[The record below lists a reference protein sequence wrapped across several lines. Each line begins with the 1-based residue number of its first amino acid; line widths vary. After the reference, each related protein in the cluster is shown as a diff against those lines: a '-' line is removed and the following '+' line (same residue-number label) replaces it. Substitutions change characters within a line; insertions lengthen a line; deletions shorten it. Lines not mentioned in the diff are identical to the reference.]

1 MPLCR
6 HLIAFLV
13 LIGFLA
19 IGGRAGAGEV
29 LPPILSAPEVRQ
41 MQIEG
46 RILLVDIRS
55 PREWHKTG
63 IAADALA
70 ITLHRR
76 DFAGALLVAAGG
88 DHARPIAII
97 CATGGRTAL
106 ARRYLERMGFTA
118 VVDVSEGML
127 GNSRGPGWIRRGLPV
142 VAYRGEQGQPLS
154 ARPSPPG

>member
-1 MPLCR
+1 MLLSR
-6 HLIAFLV
+6 HLIAFMV
-13 LIGFLA
+13 LIGLLA
-19 IGGRAGAGEV
+19 IGGRASAGEV
-29 LPPILSAPEVRQ
+29 LPPILSAPQVRQ
-41 MQIEG
+41 LQLEG

-55 PREWHKTG
+55 PREWRKTG
-63 IAADALA
+63 VAAGALA
-70 ITLHRR
+70 ITVHRR

-106 ARRYLERMGFTA
+106 ARRYLKLMGFTA

-142 VAYRGEQGQPLS
+142 VAYRDE
-154 ARPSPPG
+154 